1 MDTRRLRTDWT
12 WWLALAVKL
21 SLGSMIG
28 IAIARLLRLEFSG
41 QAGIIA
47 IFTMMT
53 TRKGTLRLS
62 LTRIISFLVSCL
74 IISLAWRVVEDDLP
88 QTREEFENRAVLYH
102 IMMDLEDFLLCKQ
115 KFIKYLDRRKR
126 DHN

>member
-1 MDTRRLRTDWT
+1 MWRW
-12 WWLALAVKL
+12 
-21 SLGSMIG
+21 
-28 IAIARLLRLEFSG
+28 
-41 QAGIIA
+41 AGNIKIC
-47 IFTMMT
+47 IPKGDNYGYQKITNGLDTMMT

-74 IISLAWRVVEDDLP
+74 ILSLAWRVVEDDLP
-88 QTREEFENRAVLYH
+88 KTREEFENRAVLYH